1 LENLIDKNKPLC
13 LGISNAKMFT
23 LKGRNRRGGQPL
35 QILLNKL
42 AGTPQDQ
49 TQATSSPEDA
59 VKNTSVDDEVKNTI
73 IRRLDG
79 IKNKD
84 EAAVRALID
93 ERYSKFDDWP
103 PFERQDAAKGLENE
117 FSAFKVLSNYSYEL
131 KDFEA
136 NVFGDTAV
144 ATFTMHYQGQI
155 RNKPF
160 EVTSRVTSVLKKQDS
175 GWKVVHEHFS
185 RFPDERRQQYMP
197 PRRMMQ
203 P

>member
-1 LENLIDKNKPLC
+1 MAKCANR
-13 LGISNAKMFT
+13 NAQIREGDGFRKQYGMKLSGSPQGQT
-23 LKGRNRRGGQPL
+23 DAGSSLK
-35 QILLNKL
+35 
-42 AGTPQDQ
+42 
-49 TQATSSPEDA
+49 
-59 VKNTSVDDEVKNTI
+59 DEVKATSVEDEVKSTI
-73 IRRLDG
+73 VRRLDG
-79 IKNKD
+79 IKNRD
-84 EAAVRALID
+84 EGAVRALVD
-93 ERYSKFDDWP
+93 EHYNKFDDWP
-103 PFERQDAAKGLENE
+103 PFGRQDAAKALENE

-155 RNKPF
+155 RKRPF
-160 EVTSRVTSVLKKQDS
+160 EVNSRVTSVLKKQDS

-185 RFPDERRQQYMP
+185 RFPDETRQQYMQ